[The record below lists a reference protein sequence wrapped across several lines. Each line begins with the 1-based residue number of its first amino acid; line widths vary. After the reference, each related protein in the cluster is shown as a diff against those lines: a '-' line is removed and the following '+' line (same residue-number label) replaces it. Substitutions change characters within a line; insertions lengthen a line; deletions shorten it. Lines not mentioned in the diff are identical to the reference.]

1 MINGF
6 FECVICLTS
15 IMYGRCFFGVARA
28 LRDDIRIKSGKFTD
42 YNITEV
48 NFLMTIGLVTLG
60 IVAVLMFFGAAEKYF
75 DRLGLTSWLTF
86 LLVLA
91 LIIGAV
97 MPEVA
102 VGSFVMTISGFAV
115 PLVVFV
121 ILLTLA
127 AKSGNALRTVLALV
141 IVAMST
147 VALRLLIGVNS
158 ATLVLVSS
166 LLIGFVGGTLA
177 YLAAGSRIG
186 TLAGAIGGCV
196 LGDVVSA
203 GFMRMF
209 YGVETYTIGGFGIFD
224 SLVIA
229 AVFGL
234 VVAELV
240 SAVRRMTENRRAA
253 ARGLDAEAGEDVGL
267 SAGGENAAESAD
279 VSDENDAE
287 AAAQAQEEAGGWVS
301 DDKNQ
306 E

>member
-1 MINGF
+1 
-6 FECVICLTS
+6 
-15 IMYGRCFFGVARA
+15 
-28 LRDDIRIKSGKFTD
+28 
-42 YNITEV
+42 
-48 NFLMTIGLVTLG
+48 MTIGLVTLG

-75 DRLGLTSWLTF
+75 DRLGLTSWLTI

-102 VGSFVMTISGFAV
+102 VGSFVMTVGGFAV

-141 IVAMST
+141 IVAMAT
-147 VALRLLIGVNS
+147 VALRLLVGVNN

-224 SLVIA
+224 ALVIA

-234 VVAELV
+234 VVAEIV
-240 SAVRRMTENRRAA
+240 AAVRRMTENRRAA
-253 ARGLDAEAGEDVGL
+253 ARGLDAEAGEDVAVGD
-267 SAGGENAAESAD
+267 GAESDAEKA
-279 VSDENDAE
+279 DENRDE
-287 AAAQAQEEAGGWVS
+287 KDAAAAAHAQEEAGGWVS

-306 E
+306 D

>member
-1 MINGF
+1 
-6 FECVICLTS
+6 
-15 IMYGRCFFGVARA
+15 
-28 LRDDIRIKSGKFTD
+28 
-42 YNITEV
+42 
-48 NFLMTIGLVTLG
+48 MTIGLVTLG

-97 MPEVA
+97 IPEVA
-102 VGSFVMTISGFAV
+102 VGSFVMTIGGFAV

-121 ILLTLA
+121 ILMALA
-127 AKSGNALRTVLALV
+127 AKRGNALRTVLSVLLV
-141 IVAMST
+141 GMAT
-147 VALRLLIGVNS
+147 VAFRLLVGVS
-158 ATLVLVSS
+158 TSMTVLVSS
-166 LLIGFVGGTLA
+166 LLIGFVGGAIA

-186 TLAGAIGGCV
+186 TLTGAIGGCV

-224 SLVIA
+224 ALVIA
-229 AVFGL
+229 MVFGL
-234 VVAELV
+234 VVAEV
-240 SAVRRMTENRRAA
+240 VAAARRMTENRRAA
-253 ARGLDAEAGEDVGL
+253 ARGLDAEAGEDVVIEETEQ
-267 SAGGENAAESAD
+267 SEATGETEE
-279 VSDENDAE
+279 ENDAK
-287 AAAQAQEEAGGWVS
+287 AAVQAQEENPGWIS